1 MHICE
6 KCNKPATV
14 HLTEISN
21 GKRSE
26 VHLCDACA
34 QEAGYVQQ
42 SHTPINELLNQ
53 FLKAH
58 AQISEP
64 QALRCSDCG
73 MTWQEF
79 KDTSLLG
86 CPKDYEVFD
95 AQLKGVIE
103 QAQQGAT
110 HHTGKTPKIA
120 TAAHQA
126 GGAGGGAAGG
136 GGRVAAESSAA
147 AGAPSAPD
155 DPVKLRQ
162 AELAR
167 LRNELAEAVQAESY
181 EQAAKLRDQI
191 KALER
196 QAG

>member
-1 MHICE
+1 MHLCE
-6 KCNKPATV
+6 KCTKPATV

-26 VHLCDACA
+26 IHLCDSCA

-58 AQISEP
+58 AQVSEP
-64 QALRCSDCG
+64 QAPRCSDCG

-86 CPKDYEVFD
+86 CPKDYEVFES
-95 AQLKGVIE
+95 QLKGVIE

-110 HHTGKTPKIA
+110 HHTGKSPKVA
-120 TAAHQA
+120 TAAHLA
-126 GGAGGGAAGG
+126 GGSGAVAESPAGVAAGEG
-136 GGRVAAESSAA
+136 AE
-147 AGAPSAPD
+147 PD

-167 LRNELAEAVQAESY
+167 LRHELALAVQKESY